1 MSHIMQDKHDCPACP
16 SPRRPQKRPS
26 HLDALWL
33 NVEHLENIAV
43 QQNVGCVLQHESIEG
58 PAGRGLRNLT
68 P

>member
-1 MSHIMQDKHDCPACP
+1 MSHQIQDKHDCPA
-16 SPRRPQKRPS
+16 RPTPQHPHKQPS
-26 HLDALWL
+26 HPDRLWL
-33 NVEHLENIAV
+33 NIEHFENIAV